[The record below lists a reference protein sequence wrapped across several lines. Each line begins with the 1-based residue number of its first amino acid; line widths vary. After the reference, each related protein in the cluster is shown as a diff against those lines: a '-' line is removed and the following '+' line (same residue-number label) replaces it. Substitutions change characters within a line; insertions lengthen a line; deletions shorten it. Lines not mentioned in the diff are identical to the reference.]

1 MTSQLLKLTV
11 IAQPD
16 LKSLLMHPALR
27 RLIMD
32 IALQASQSATTQALA
47 QMQEEMQMMQEKMQS
62 WMDEAMRINITKT
75 MEIELNPLAR
85 NSAAYSLGE
94 LTRMKRKQIAAY
106 NSFAPEIGAPEIPA
120 PHVSGIHGD
129 DDVD

>member
-1 MTSQLLKLTV
+1 LLKLTV

-32 IALQASQSATTQALA
+32 IALQASQLATAEALA
-47 QMQEEMQMMQEKMQS
+47 QMQEEMRRMQEKMQS
-62 WMDEAMRINITKT
+62 RMDESMRVNITKT

-94 LTRMKRKQIAAY
+94 LTRMKRKQIVAY
-106 NSFAPEIGAPEIPA
+106 NGFAPAIGAPEIPG
-120 PHVSGIHGD
+120 PHGSGMPD
-129 DDVD
+129 DDGVD